1 MNDNSKIVKNSLILY
16 IRLII
21 TSVFGL
27 LSSRF
32 ILQAL
37 GASDF
42 GLYNVVGGI
51 VLMIAFLNNV
61 MVSTTYR
68 YISFEIGREESNNVN
83 KVFNICLVIH
93 IFLAIF
99 ILLFAESVGVYYI
112 RNFLNIEA
120 VKIGDALFVF
130 HLSILITFFSILSAP
145 FQGLITAKEKFSVIA
160 TIEVFRSF
168 FVLGVVL
175 LVMGYSGNRLRLYS
189 ILIAIL
195 FILFSFPYFLYSLH
209 RYSTIIK
216 WNFQKEKRKYKEM
229 IGFSSWMMF
238 GAAASAGEAQGS
250 ALIIN
255 LFFGT
260 ILNASFGIA
269 NQVNNVV
276 KMFSQSLN
284 QAVIPQITKT
294 YSSGNTDR
302 TMLLVIF
309 SSKYSFLLMLLPSL
323 PILLET
329 DYILKIWL
337 TTVPEYTSTFI
348 KIMIINAL
356 ISTMNAGIPAAVQAT
371 GKIKYFQIFISSM
384 ILIGLPI
391 SYISFKNGL
400 PPYVLLLIYTIITL
414 INLFIMQVLL
424 KHLMHFNIKEFLKKG
439 YLRMMMVSVGI
450 SPLFL
455 LRYLFESNIFRFIG
469 ITLFSVSWLLSAIYI
484 LGLEKKEKEII
495 GNYLRKVFVK

>member
-1 MNDNSKIVKNSLILY
+1 MSDNSNIVKNSLILY
-16 IRLII
+16 LRLII

-37 GASDF
+37 GTSDF

-51 VLMIAFLNNV
+51 VLMMAFLNNV

-68 YISFEIGREESNNVN
+68 YIAFELGKGELNNVN
-83 KVFNICLVIH
+83 RVFNICLVIH
-93 IFLAIF
+93 ISLAI
-99 ILLFAESVGVYYI
+99 LLLLIAESVGVYYI

-120 VKIGDALFVF
+120 IKIGDALFVF
-130 HLSILITFFSILSAP
+130 HLSIFITFISILSAP

-160 TIEVFRSF
+160 TVEVLRSLF
-168 FVLGVVL
+168 ILGVVL
-175 LVMGYSGNRLRLYS
+175 LVMCYSGNRLRLYS
-189 ILIAIL
+189 VLIAIL

-216 WNFQKEKRKYKEM
+216 WNYQKEKRKYKEI
-229 IGFSSWMMF
+229 IGYSSWIMF
-238 GAAASAGEAQGS
+238 GAAANAGEIQGS

-309 SSKYSFLLMLLPSL
+309 SSKYSFLLMLFPSL

-337 TTVPEYTSTFI
+337 TEVPEYTSTFI

-356 ISTMNAGIPAAVQAT
+356 ISTMNAGIPAAIQAT
-371 GKIKYFQIFISSM
+371 GKIKYFQIFLSSM
-384 ILIGLPI
+384 VLMGLPI
-391 SYISFKNGL
+391 SYIAFKNGF
-400 PPYVLLLIYTIITL
+400 PPYVLLLIYTIIAL
-414 INLFIMQVLL
+414 INLFVMQVLL
-424 KHLMHFNIKEFLKKG
+424 KQLMHFNIKEFLKKG
-439 YLRMMMVSVGI
+439 YLRMIMVSVGI

-455 LRYLFESNIFRFIG
+455 MPHLFESTLFRFIG
-469 ITLFSVSWLLSAIYI
+469 IALFSILGLLLVIYL

-495 GNYLRKVFVK
+495 SNYMRKLFHK